1 MGIKGNEL
9 VRGAHRVLRPF
20 LDAYRLVGDQLERQ
34 DPDEAIDEARFV
46 SACCGLG
53 RQYHLQQRIRSTASI
68 SQVIL
73 RTALELAK
81 NRRLLD
87 PARPDLPQQRHEFAS
102 EIRAMWHE
110 FASEIRAAIRGVDAI
125 EALAASRRAGMIG

>member
-1 MGIKGNEL
+1 LREF
-9 VRGAHRVLRPF
+9 RPFTAHRVLRPF
-20 LDAYRLVGDQLERQ
+20 LDAYRLVGDQLERH
-34 DPDEAIDEARFV
+34 DPDQPIDAARFV

-53 RQYHLQQRIRSTASI
+53 RQYHRQQRIRSTASI

-81 NRRLLD
+81 NRQLLD
-87 PARPDLPQQRHEFAS
+87 PDQPDLPR
-102 EIRAMWHE
+102 RRHE

-125 EALAASRRAGMIG
+125 EALAASRRAGVIG